1 MIWYPAFK
9 WAEEV
14 IEECAA
20 FPYGRNDD
28 YVDSTTQALMRY
40 RQFGALQHEDD
51 EEVEEIPRRKIAF
64 YGA

>member
-1 MIWYPAFK
+1 MVWAPDYK

-20 FPYGRNDD
+20 FPYGRYDD

-40 RQFGALQHEDD
+40 RQFGALVHDYD
-51 EEVEEIPRRKIAF
+51 EEMENLKDDISYYAT
-64 YGA
+64 